1 MGIACREIESAVPTI
16 LERVEPATSA
26 HFCPTC
32 GNRRPGGGVCERD
45 HTLLVA
51 IGPGSLLGTE
61 VGNYVL
67 VQRLGEGGMGVVYRA
82 VQPRIGAEVA
92 IKVLH
97 GAPGGERFLLEAQA
111 VNRVRHP
118 SLIKILDTGYLAD
131 RRPYLVMELL
141 DGMSLNDAVGVIAP
155 PLAAHVAAN
164 VLDALA
170 AVHCEGIVHRDLKPP
185 NVFLAADGRV
195 VVLDFG
201 IAKLT
206 DGEIVTHSSG
216 LVGTPEY
223 MAPEQIRARPLDGR
237 TDVYAVGVMLYE
249 AITGRRP
256 FAAAATFDMLV
267 QHLEQPPVSPREYAP
282 NLSPQLA
289 EVILI
294 AMEKSPERRY
304 QSASEMAAALR
315 ATGDA
320 TRDDLVAFVAAR
332 ARTRQRIRRRPATP
346 ETIAERASAPS
357 EATPREHAPSEHAP
371 SEHAPSEHAEP
382 RRSSS
387 RPAMRETVSE
397 RAPLAR
403 DAPRRWVPVAAAGI
417 AIATIAASVAVV
429 VGRRQPAPTMTPV
442 ATATADAPGGDAAV
456 RADVGESPAAV
467 AQATCMR
474 MSTRR
479 RECTDVYVPALVAW
493 RVELDV
499 PAGAAADDRRLGRA
513 KHVALAMKEWWDHN
527 SDAQLAAICADD
539 SRDPTSPHVRAGVE
553 YERRCAALDCA
564 AFVACIEPLERTWIA
579 AAAVKSPPKIT
590 KATKPTTKPTDVP
603 AVQPAIACED
613 VAKHGAQLVDQES
626 RRTRG
631 VPVSPS
637 DAPAVYATIFD
648 NCKQWSEPVRRCVL
662 HAKTIADSTRCGADT
677 FGGAE

>member
-1 MGIACREIESAVPTI
+1 
-16 LERVEPATSA
+16 VEPATSS

-32 GNRRPGGGVCERD
+32 GTRGSGGGACERD
-45 HTLLVA
+45 HTPLVA
-51 IGPGSLLGTE
+51 IVPDSPLGTK

-67 VQRLGEGGMGVVYRA
+67 VQRLGEGGMGAVYRA
-82 VQPRIGAEVA
+82 VQPLIGAEVA

-97 GAPGGERFLLEAQA
+97 AGANGERFLLEAQA

-118 SLIKILDTGYLAD
+118 SLIKTLDTGYLAD

-141 DGMSLNDAVGVIAP
+141 DGMSLADAVGAIAP

-170 AVHCEGIVHRDLKPP
+170 AVHGEGIVHRDLKPP

-206 DGEIVTHSSG
+206 DGEVVTHSSG

-223 MAPEQIRARPLDGR
+223 MAPEQIRAQPVDGR
-237 TDVYAVGVMLYE
+237 TDIYAVGVMLYE

-267 QHLEQPPVSPREYAP
+267 QHLEQPPASPCEYAP

-294 AMEKSPERRY
+294 AMEKRPERRY

-315 ATGDA
+315 ATGEA
-320 TRDDLVAFVAAR
+320 TRDDLVAFVAQR
-332 ARTRQRIRRRPATP
+332 ARTRPPAVSLWATRETVNERAPPASERPPPRSPPTVNERPRALEVRPRRGRWVPYAAVGVLAAAAAAIIVVRRGGEP
-346 ETIAERASAPS
+346 ASAP
-357 EATPREHAPSEHAP
+357 A
-371 SEHAPSEHAEP
+371 
-382 RRSSS
+382 
-387 RPAMRETVSE
+387 
-397 RAPLAR
+397 
-403 DAPRRWVPVAAAGI
+403 PVAAA
-417 AIATIAASVAVV
+417 
-429 VGRRQPAPTMTPV
+429 
-442 ATATADAPGGDAAV
+442 TADARAVDVAASADGGEAITT
-456 RADVGESPAAV
+456 AV
-467 AQATCMR
+467 AEASCMR

-499 PAGAAADDRRLGRA
+499 PAGAAADDRRVGRA
-513 KHVALAMKEWWDHN
+513 KHVAAAMKAWWEHN
-527 SDAQLAAICADD
+527 SDAQLAAICAEDA
-539 SRDPTSPHVRAGVE
+539 RDPASPHVRAGVD

-564 AFVACIEPLERTWIA
+564 AFVTCIEPLERTWIA
-579 AAAVKSPPKIT
+579 AASAAKPAPKTAV
-590 KATKPTTKPTDVP
+590 ATKPTTTKPTDVP
-603 AVQPAIACED
+603 AVQPAGPACED
-613 VAKHGAQLVDQES
+613 VAAHGAKLVDQES

-631 VPVSPS
+631 VPVSPR
-637 DAPAVYATIFD
+637 DAPGVYATVLD
-648 NCKQWSEPVRRCVL
+648 NCKQWSEPVRTCVL
-662 HAKTIADSTRCGADT
+662 RAKTIADSTHCGADR
-677 FGGAE
+677 